1 MSVQTQVPETDTAKF
16 QAVRRRLFGI
26 GYRVLG
32 SADEAEDVVQDAWIR
47 WQGADRSKVRDPAA
61 FLATTTTRLAIN
73 AGQSARVRRETCI
86 GTWLSEPVDA
96 EADPARSV
104 EQTDALDN
112 AVLALLERLSPTERA
127 AYVLREGFDYPYRR
141 IAHVLGLS
149 EANARQLVTRAR
161 LRLLNGRRGRVDA
174 AQHQQLLDAI
184 IDASQTGELTTLER
198 LLAGEVLASVPV
210 AAAA

>member
-1 MSVQTQVPETDTAKF
+1 MSVQAQVPEADTAKF

-32 SADEAEDVVQDAWIR
+32 SADQAEDVVQDAWIR
-47 WQGADRSKVRDPAA
+47 WQGVDRSKVRDSAA

-73 AGQSARVRRETCI
+73 AGQSARVRRETYI
-86 GTWLSEPVDA
+86 GTWLTEPADA
-96 EADPARSV
+96 EADPARGV
-104 EQTDALDN
+104 EQTDALES

-127 AYVLREGFDYPYRR
+127 AYILREGFDYPYRR

-161 LRLLNGRRGRVDA
+161 LRLINGRRGHVDGA
-174 AQHQQLLDAI
+174 EHQQLRDAI
-184 IDASQTGELTTLER
+184 IDASQTGELTMLER
-198 LLAGEVLASVPV
+198 LLAGEVLTRVPV
-210 AAAA
+210 AVAA

>member
-104 EQTDALDN
+104 EQTDALEN